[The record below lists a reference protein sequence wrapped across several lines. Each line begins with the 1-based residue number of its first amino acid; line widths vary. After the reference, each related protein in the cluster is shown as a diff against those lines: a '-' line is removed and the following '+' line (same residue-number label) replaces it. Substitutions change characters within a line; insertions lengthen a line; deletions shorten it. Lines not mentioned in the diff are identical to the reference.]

1 MVRLAGCI
9 VCDQNG
15 GVLMLH
21 RNTPRRT
28 QWEIP
33 GGGVDPDEDAQTAA
47 VRELQEELG
56 VVVRVV
62 RQLGERYFV
71 EDGTTFEY
79 AWFLA
84 ELLDG
89 EPQLKEPELY
99 DKFGY
104 FSPVMLGRRW
114 DELSP
119 NTKNFM
125 EELAS
130 GNIDLLI

>member
-1 MVRLAGCI
+1 MQLAGCI
-9 VCDQNG
+9 VCDDDG

-21 RNTPRRT
+21 RNTPTRS

-33 GGGVDPDEDAQTAA
+33 GGGVDVGEEADVAA

-56 VVVRVV
+56 VTVRVV
-62 RQLGERYFV
+62 RQLGQRQFTEG
-71 EDGTTFEY
+71 DKTFDY
-79 AWFLA
+79 TWFLA
-84 ELLDG
+84 EILEG
-89 EPQLKEPELY
+89 EPQLREPELY

-104 FSPVMLGRRW
+104 FSPIMLGRRW

-119 NTKNFM
+119 NTQNFM

-130 GNIDLLI
+130 GKIDLLI